1 MILLKITEKE
11 KPVILEALHFFG
23 RELEDMIRQGPDE
36 KTPEE
41 VSKLMIID
49 QIIDVIQLTKKEEE
63 GSSLFLKN
71 LDRLGEAIAQGDEDF
86 FEKDLTS

>member
-1 MILLKITEKE
+1 MILLKITEEE

-41 VSKLMIID
+41 ISKLEIID
-49 QIIDVIQLTKKEEE
+49 QIIDVIQLTKEGEE

-71 LDRLGEAIAQGDEDF
+71 TQRLLEAIVQGDEDF